1 MFCVW
6 NGDFGMQNLQ
16 NSVLCCVA
24 QGRMLDAARKRRD
37 EGEPVRERMESKKE
51 KNRITE
57 SEEINMDCVKEI
69 NRWWTWS
76 ED

>member
-1 MFCVW
+1 
-6 NGDFGMQNLQ
+6 
-16 NSVLCCVA
+16 
-24 QGRMLDAARKRRD
+24 
-37 EGEPVRERMESKKE
+37 MEE
-51 KNRITE
+51 QRISE